1 MNNPDRKDVKWSPSR
16 PRAVFSTNDFA
27 LIRRALLFYSQKHYE
42 NMTLEDA
49 SAVAS
54 LMHRLG
60 RIDGEAPREW
70 R

>member
-1 MNNPDRKDVKWSPSR
+1 MNNPNNTRS
-16 PRAVFSTNDFA
+16 RAVFSTNDFD
-27 LIRRALLFYSQKHYE
+27 LLRRALLFYSQRNYE

-60 RIDGEAPREW
+60 RIDGEAPHEW